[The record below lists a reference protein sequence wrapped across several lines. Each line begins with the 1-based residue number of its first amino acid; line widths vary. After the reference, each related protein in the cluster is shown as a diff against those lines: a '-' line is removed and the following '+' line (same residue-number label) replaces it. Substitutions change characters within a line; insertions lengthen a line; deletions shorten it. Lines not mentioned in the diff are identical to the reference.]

1 MVRIQDVRKSNLAFK
16 LSGHATGLVAV
27 FVGAT
32 SGIGMGTLKQFAKY
46 ARAPKVYILGR
57 SKAAATPLL
66 NEIKASNPQGT
77 FEFIETEISL
87 MKNVDLACDQIKA
100 NEKKVDILFLSP
112 GYLSFDSRVESV
124 EGMDIPHALRYY
136 TRLRFVYDLMPLLL
150 ESPNPRV
157 VSILA
162 GGQETAIDIN
172 DLEVRNDFSF
182 MKAAKNGTTQTTLA
196 FEELAKSYPSI
207 SFIHKYP
214 GFVNT
219 GVIARLLATAPGIFY
234 YPATLASWLVLPI
247 VNLFSTTVDEA
258 GERGLFLVTSA
269 RYPPAKPKTEFVGV
283 QVQGVPVAESS
294 VVKDGHGN
302 GVYRLNANDESADE
316 SPVLPGYR
324 LDEVGKTVWE
334 ETQAAWDR
342 ALERSA

>member
-1 MVRIQDVRKSNLAFK
+1 MVRINDIRKSNLAFK
-16 LSGHATGLVAV
+16 LSGHAEGLVAV

-46 ARAPKVYILGR
+46 AKAPTVYILGR
-57 SKAAATPLL
+57 SKKAAAPLL
-66 NEIKASNPQGT
+66 DEIKASNPGGT
-77 FEFIETEISL
+77 FEFIESEVSL
-87 MKNVDLACDQIKA
+87 MRNVDLVCDQIKA
-100 NEKKVDILFLSP
+100 NEKKVDIVFTSP

-136 TRLRFVYDLMPLLL
+136 TRLRFIYNLIPLLL

-172 DLEVRNDFSF
+172 DLEVRNDFTF
-182 MKAAKNGTTQTTLA
+182 MKAAANGTTQTTLA

-219 GVIARLLATAPGIFY
+219 GVIARLLATAPGLFY
-234 YPATLASWLVLPI
+234 YPAQLARWVVLPFI
-247 VNLFSTTVDEA
+247 NLISTSVDEA

-269 RYPPAKPKTEFVGV
+269 RFPPAKPKTEFAGV
-283 QVQGVPVAESS
+283 EVQGVPVAASS
-294 VVKDGHGN
+294 VVKDGKGN
-302 GVYRLNANDESADE
+302 GVYRLNADDESAAE

-324 LDEVGKTVWE
+324 LDDVGKTVWE